1 MAEEEILIM
10 ANLKLLF
17 AFGQCLLLKNSKAFP
32 LASKAF

>member
-17 AFGQCLLLKNSKAFP
+17 AFGQCVLLKYSKAFP